1 MDLIYDNAEFFKT
14 YAAMARSQKGLEA
27 AGEWHELKTL
37 FPNLNG
43 KSVLDL
49 GCGYGWHSRYCAQ
62 KGASKVLGIDA
73 SRKMINEARQRNFD
87 KVIEYQV
94 CSIQDY
100 SFPENQWDFVIS
112 NLVLHYVEDLEEVF
126 KKVFK
131 TLKAGG
137 TFLFNI
143 EHPVFTAGVLQ
154 DWIYRDDGRPKYW
167 PIDNYYFSGARET
180 HFLGLSV
187 TKYHHT
193 LTEILMGL
201 INNHFSLD
209 AVIEAKP
216 PQSMLHLPGMKDELR
231 RPMMLLVQASKKS
244 LI

>member
-1 MDLIYDNAEFFKT
+1 MDSIYDNTEFFNA

-37 FPNLNG
+37 FPDLKG

-73 SRKMINEARQRNFD
+73 SRKMIEEARKRNYD
-87 KVIEYQV
+87 NAIEYRV
-94 CSIQDY
+94 CAIEEY
-100 SFPENQWDFVIS
+100 PLAENEWDFVIS
-112 NLVLHYVEDLEEVF
+112 NLVLHYIENLEAVF
-126 KKVFK
+126 KQVFK
-131 TLKAGG
+131 TLKPSGV
-137 TFLFNI
+137 FLFDI
-143 EHPVFTAGVLQ
+143 EHPVFTAGINQ
-154 DWIYRDDGRPKYW
+154 EWIYEASGQPKYW

-201 INNHFSLD
+201 INNHFNLD
-209 AVIEAKP
+209 AVVEAQP
-216 PQSMLHLPGMKDELR
+216 PQSMLHLPSMKDELR
-231 RPMMLLVQASKKS
+231 RPMMLLVRASKKS
-244 LI
+244 